1 MVCLGNICRSPMA
14 EGILRH
20 KLRGMN
26 LSVYTDS
33 AGTSGFHIGQTPD
46 SRAVYCLKEY
56 GIDISDLRSRQF
68 NKSDF
73 AKYDLIYVMDRSNYN
88 DVIEMARTPEDE
100 SKVAMIMN
108 ETNPETPIDVPDPW
122 YGDEAGFH
130 DVYRMLDEACDVIV
144 RKIAGKN

>member
-46 SRAVYCLKEY
+46 SRAVDCLKEY

-130 DVYRMLDEACDVIV
+130 DVYRMLDGACDVIV